1 MWRRAFARPHPA
13 PSAADGEASAQTSRP
28 VATLDPSLPFHPHE
42 RHAMK
47 GLQRSI
53 LAGALGLVTAI
64 QVQAGEVSLFDFAFN
79 IDGVVTSQ
87 ASPAGVSIAGFDT
100 GTGLGTITVSLGG
113 VGPHYVGLFVDHEID
128 ETTNT
133 FFNEHGATSGGA
145 LAGQSWEIDEPGFV
159 FGDIWTNFKTGALDG
174 TNGVPST
181 GPDDVSMAQAWSFA
195 LAQGETAALRFWIS
209 DVLPANASFYL
220 TQTDPD
226 SQASLYFW
234 SSLRIDSGGNAPEPS
249 SLALVGLGLLG
260 AALMCRR
267 PSRT

>member
-1 MWRRAFARPHPA
+1 
-13 PSAADGEASAQTSRP
+13 
-28 VATLDPSLPFHPHE
+28 
-42 RHAMK
+42 MK

>member
-1 MWRRAFARPHPA
+1 
-13 PSAADGEASAQTSRP
+13 
-28 VATLDPSLPFHPHE
+28 
-42 RHAMK
+42 MK

-145 LAGQSWEIDEPGFV
+145 LAIGWRLGGTELGDRRTGLRLRRYLDELQDGCVGRHEWCSEHRPG
-159 FGDIWTNFKTGALDG
+159 
-174 TNGVPST
+174 
-181 GPDDVSMAQAWSFA
+181 
-195 LAQGETAALRFWIS
+195 
-209 DVLPANASFYL
+209 
-220 TQTDPD
+220 
-226 SQASLYFW
+226 
-234 SSLRIDSGGNAPEPS
+234 
-249 SLALVGLGLLG
+249 
-260 AALMCRR
+260 
-267 PSRT
+267 

>member
-1 MWRRAFARPHPA
+1 
-13 PSAADGEASAQTSRP
+13 
-28 VATLDPSLPFHPHE
+28 
-42 RHAMK
+42 
-47 GLQRSI
+47 
-53 LAGALGLVTAI
+53 
-64 QVQAGEVSLFDFAFN
+64 
-79 IDGVVTSQ
+79 
-87 ASPAGVSIAGFDT
+87 
-100 GTGLGTITVSLGG
+100 
-113 VGPHYVGLFVDHEID
+113 
-128 ETTNT
+128 
-133 FFNEHGATSGGA
+133 
-145 LAGQSWEIDEPGFV
+145 
-159 FGDIWTNFKTGALDG
+159 
-174 TNGVPST
+174 
-181 GPDDVSMAQAWSFA
+181 MAQAWSFA